1 MCNLFQSISLKT
13 VALLSATSCSG
24 WCAGQ
29 ESNLHALQRLDLNQ
43 VRLPISPPA
52 QKTRGVSSPK
62 HPKTSVSAHF
72 TLPHSPPVGAETGS
86 AYIVGMGHYENF
98 PVASWLCP
106 PRLRPAIAAIYALAR
121 TADDIADEGHAA
133 PAERLADLRALRH
146 DLRAAAGAA
155 PDSGRWLGV
164 FQALRPVL
172 RDFSLPIAPLE
183 QLLDAF
189 EQDVHFTATAS
200 RYQTDAQL
208 LDYCTRSA
216 NPVGRLLLHLYR
228 IEDAHSLSQ
237 SDQICSALQLI
248 NFWQDLSIDVPRERW
263 YPSVQAMQ
271 QYLVKE
277 SDLQAPRVC
286 APASRLLAHYVVQ
299 ARRLMQQ
306 GAPLA
311 LRIPGRAG
319 WELRLVVQGGLRI
332 LDKIAALNHE
342 SWCVRPRINLI
353 DLPVLLWRAWRMRRT
368 SD

>member
-1 MCNLFQSISLKT
+1 M
-13 VALLSATSCSG
+13 
-24 WCAGQ
+24 
-29 ESNLHALQRLDLNQ
+29 
-43 VRLPISPPA
+43 
-52 QKTRGVSSPK
+52 GV
-62 HPKTSVSAHF
+62 
-72 TLPHSPPVGAETGS
+72 ETGS
-86 AYIVGMGHYENF
+86 AYIVDMGHYENF
-98 PVASWLCP
+98 PVASCLCP

-121 TADDIADEGHAA
+121 TADDIADEGDTA
-133 PAERLADLRALRH
+133 PAERLADLRALHH
-146 DLRAAAGAA
+146 DLCAAAGAA
-155 PDSGRWLGV
+155 PDSGRWRRV

-189 EQDVHFTATAS
+189 EQDVRVTAAAG

-216 NPVGRLLLHLYR
+216 NPIGRLLLHLYG

-248 NFWQDLSIDVPRERW
+248 NFWQDLSVDLPRQRW

-277 SDLQAPRVC
+277 SDLQVPRAC
-286 APASRLLAHYVVQ
+286 APASKLVAHYVIQ

-342 SWCVRPRINLI
+342 SWRVRPRISLI
-353 DLPVLLWRAWRMRRT
+353 DLPVLLWRAWRMGRAP
-368 SD
+368 D